1 MVRPATFHVAFGMS
15 QGCSWPRWSP
25 TGHLANP
32 ECPPQRC
39 RSGVML
45 SRGWLS
51 RPVWMMVGLATC
63 VPCVRRG
70 RCMNVHATQHTN
82 GRAALTTRG
91 AAGRSSAA
99 ASRYLIPEHQTDI
112 WFCGEGQITDI
123 YRYLPTL
130 CWKISADICYL
141 VLARKPDI
149 CRYLSGA
156 HRPGICWPPQSR
168 VWPMLRAQ
176 LCVV

>member
-39 RSGVML
+39 RSGFML
-45 SRGWLS
+45 FRGLLS

-70 RCMNVHATQHTN
+70 RCMNVHVTQHTI
-82 GRAALTTRG
+82 GRAALATRG
-91 AAGRSSAA
+91 SAA
-99 ASRYLIPEHQTDI
+99 ASRYLVGEHQTDI
-112 WFCGEGQITDI
+112 
-123 YRYLPTL
+123 
-130 CWKISADICYL
+130 
-141 VLARKPDI
+141 
-149 CRYLSGA
+149 CRYLVSWRGPDNRYLQISSNTVLEDA
-156 HRPGICWPPQSR
+156 TE
-168 VWPMLRAQ
+168 V
-176 LCVV
+176 